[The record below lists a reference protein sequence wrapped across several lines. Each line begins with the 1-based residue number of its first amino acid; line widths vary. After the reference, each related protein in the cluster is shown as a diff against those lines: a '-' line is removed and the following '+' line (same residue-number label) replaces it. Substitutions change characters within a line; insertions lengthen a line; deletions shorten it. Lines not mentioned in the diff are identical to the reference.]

1 MLTQSSGSS
10 TPSTTFNAF
19 SSSLNPAAQFLAKEG
34 TATASVTSDSNA
46 EDTDTETVKDT
57 QLNLLTNAGEEDEDC
72 LFEVRCKGMKFVEK
86 TSDNG
91 KIEKVWETQGLGPL
105 RVLVNRE
112 TKRARL
118 LLRAD
123 PSGKA
128 VLNTSI
134 NRSIDYKVQPGS
146 CSFPVPR
153 TDGSGLDSW
162 ALRFRKEWTAE
173 LENALK
179 TAKAGLPN

>member
-1 MLTQSSGSS
+1 M
-10 TPSTTFNAF
+10 
-19 SSSLNPAAQFLAKEG
+19 
-34 TATASVTSDSNA
+34 
-46 EDTDTETVKDT
+46 
-57 QLNLLTNAGEEDEDC
+57 TNAGEEDEDC
-72 LFEVRCKGMKFVEK
+72 IYEVRSKGVKLVEK
-86 TSDNG
+86 TADNG
-91 KIEKVWETQGLGPL
+91 NTQKIWETQGLGPL

-134 NRSIDYKVQPGS
+134 SRQIEYKLQPGA

-153 TDGSGLDSW
+153 ADGGVDLWSV
-162 ALRFRKEWTAE
+162 RFKKEFTAE
-173 LENALK
+173 VENAVK
-179 TAKAGLPN
+179 TAKEGLP